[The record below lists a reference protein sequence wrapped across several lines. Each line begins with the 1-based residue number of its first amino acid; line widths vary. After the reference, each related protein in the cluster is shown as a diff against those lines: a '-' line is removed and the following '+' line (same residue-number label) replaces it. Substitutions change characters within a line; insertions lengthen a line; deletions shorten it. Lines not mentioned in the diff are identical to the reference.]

1 MMMKTRHTAAFTRAT
16 VALGP
21 PSVNSSP
28 SSASAASSDLQTFV
42 LLSSMR
48 ARRLSATPLD

>member
-1 MMMKTRHTAAFTRAT
+1 MMMKTRHTAAFTLAT

-42 LLSSMR
+42 LLTSMR